1 MFTPLQAE
9 SLNAVFKMF
18 QDMHI
23 STQTASALVK
33 VLCSDRTVSRET
45 RATLVNLHE
54 RYVRLEELI
63 DSSSNYEFDK
73 RILQTKIH
81 EIGLQF
87 RLCLLKLLPACLSVD
102 ELVKDIAQYQLTV
115 DKYAVK
121 HNMLNSSNLTLTGPR
136 GGGLH
141 VNVNVDNVNDLP
153 HTTPVPHTPPQIEP
167 HIVSEAH
174 SETSIQTHR
183 ESLNSA

>member
-141 VNVNVDNVNDLP
+141 VNVNVDNEVP
-153 HTTPVPHTPPQIEP
+153 HTTPVPHTSPPQIEP
-167 HIVSEAH
+167 HIVSET
-174 SETSIQTHR
+174 ETSIQTHR
-183 ESLNSA
+183 ESLNTVLE